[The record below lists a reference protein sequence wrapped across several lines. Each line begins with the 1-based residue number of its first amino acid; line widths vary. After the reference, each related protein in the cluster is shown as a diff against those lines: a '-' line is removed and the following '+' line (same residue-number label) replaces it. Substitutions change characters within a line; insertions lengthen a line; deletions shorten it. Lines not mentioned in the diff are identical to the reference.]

1 MSVRMVVLVL
11 GHSQHR
17 GVLIEKGDYFLGIT
31 RKGPCGTLVTP
42 QRGAQLGMWWFWGKW
57 SKE

>member
-17 GVLIEKGDYFLGIT
+17 GVLVGKGDYFGGIT
-31 RKGPCGTLVTP
+31 RKGPCGVLMTP
-42 QRGAQLGMWWFWGKW
+42 QRDAQMGMWWFWGKW
-57 SKE
+57 GKE